1 MGIDKGTLEKAKEQV
16 VNEMLKRY
24 FKDYD
29 DQTKIAIKQFF
40 EASMLGE
47 RNVNRRMSREDRK
60 EFKKSRNR

>member
-1 MGIDKGTLEKAKEQV
+1 MGIDKGTLEKAKEQA

-47 RNVNRRMSREDRK
+47 RNVNRRMSREDGK